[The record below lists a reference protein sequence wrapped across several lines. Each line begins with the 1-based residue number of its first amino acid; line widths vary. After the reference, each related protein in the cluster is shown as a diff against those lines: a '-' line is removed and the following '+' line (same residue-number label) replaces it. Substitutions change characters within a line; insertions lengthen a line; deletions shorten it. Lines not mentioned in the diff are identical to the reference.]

1 MPFIS
6 EDRRETNRISRR
18 KNKYRGNVL
27 KEFIL
32 RSGIPTMS
40 EFTVRKFGSSL
51 HLPREEEEGQ
61 GGAVYTKGSSG
72 NLSLRPQ
79 LIKFVKRHLI
89 VEKTTVKSVKCLMNI
104 RFKQCRAKIM
114 TFIRM

>member
-27 KEFIL
+27 KEFVW
-32 RSGIPTMS
+32 RSGISTMS
-40 EFTVRKFGSSL
+40 EFTVRKFGSSP
-51 HLPREEEEGQ
+51 HLPREKEEGQ
-61 GGAVYTKGSSG
+61 GGAVYTKGSSC

-89 VEKTTVKSVKCLMNI
+89 VEKTTVKSVKGLMNI
-104 RFKQCRAKIM
+104 RLKQCRAKMM

>member
-1 MPFIS
+1 
-6 EDRRETNRISRR
+6 
-18 KNKYRGNVL
+18 
-27 KEFIL
+27 
-32 RSGIPTMS
+32 MS

-51 HLPREEEEGQ
+51 HLPREEGQ

-89 VEKTTVKSVKCLMNI
+89 VKKTTVKSVKGLMNI
-104 RFKQCRAKIM
+104 RLKQCRAKMM

>member
-1 MPFIS
+1 
-6 EDRRETNRISRR
+6 
-18 KNKYRGNVL
+18 
-27 KEFIL
+27 
-32 RSGIPTMS
+32 MS
-40 EFTVRKFGSSL
+40 EFTVRKFGSSP
-51 HLPREEEEGQ
+51 HLPREEEESQ

-104 RFKQCRAKIM
+104 HFKQCCAKMM
-114 TFIRM
+114 TFINVASFLDHLPSH

>member
-1 MPFIS
+1 
-6 EDRRETNRISRR
+6 
-18 KNKYRGNVL
+18 
-27 KEFIL
+27 
-32 RSGIPTMS
+32 MS
-40 EFTVRKFGSSL
+40 EFTVRKFGSSP
-51 HLPREEEEGQ
+51 HLPREKEEGQ
-61 GGAVYTKGSSG
+61 GGAVYTKGSSC

-104 RFKQCRAKIM
+104 RFKQCCAKMM

>member
-1 MPFIS
+1 
-6 EDRRETNRISRR
+6 
-18 KNKYRGNVL
+18 
-27 KEFIL
+27 
-32 RSGIPTMS
+32 MS
-40 EFTVRKFGSSL
+40 EFTVRKFGSSA

-89 VEKTTVKSVKCLMNI
+89 VKKTTVKSVKGLMNI
-104 RFKQCRAKIM
+104 RLKQCRAKMM
-114 TFIRM
+114 TLIRM

>member
-18 KNKYRGNVL
+18 KNKYRGNVP
-27 KEFIL
+27 KEFIW
-32 RSGIPTMS
+32 RSGISTMS
-40 EFTVRKFGSSL
+40 EFTVRKFGSSP